1 MIVLTRI
8 SGGLAPSLA
17 FRFVSFFLILL
28 LCCFERVVAE
38 VDSEFKSRPDLYPPV
53 FTVEQ
58 SVPHKLSPGYIFL
71 GPYEA
76 DNSGP
81 YIYDTEGVGII
92 VNSVELYRRKIS

>member
-38 VDSEFKSRPDLYPPV
+38 VDSEFKSVSLLFYD
-53 FTVEQ
+53 
-58 SVPHKLSPGYIFL
+58 IFFN
-71 GPYEA
+71 
-76 DNSGP
+76 DSG
-81 YIYDTEGVGII
+81 GV
-92 VNSVELYRRKIS
+92 ST